1 MTAHTQI
8 PTFPTSPPAPAVLG
22 NYSTVKTNSVAL
34 KRHLKKAGQELSLT
48 RIEYRQNGK
57 TTAESRAFPGRFHQ
71 GNTSPG
77 GCLST
82 IPIQSSRNTRRGRA
96 SPGAPPAPDCG
107 NTWLMEDGLN
117 AIGPAFVAEP
127 ARFRKWR

>member
-1 MTAHTQI
+1 MTAHTQNTDI
-8 PTFPTSPPAPAVLG
+8 SHQSPAPAVLG

-57 TTAESRAFPGRFHQ
+57 TTTKSRAFSGEFHLE
-71 GNTSPG
+71 NTSPG

-82 IPIQSSRNTRRGRA
+82 KTIQSYRNTRRSRA
-96 SPGAPPAPDCG
+96 GIGGTAGGLPAG
-107 NTWLMEDGLN
+107 ILGLGM
-117 AIGPAFVAEP
+117 AW
-127 ARFRKWR
+127 KC